1 MIATHDPKEAWPAV
15 RGLMNVKE
23 DVVGNYPTFVKRI
36 GEVIEHGYWREFYFE
51 PLGKT
56 KTFDTLENFLEWVR
70 IDNRELIALLS
81 VHGEE
86 TLLAKVRAE
95 LGGDLAEHGANQHGG
110 VCDTKSTEQ
119 TDATYILARLRRD
132 EPELAE
138 KVLDGELSANAAAVA
153 AGIRKR
159 YVRIPA
165 GDIDAAARK
174 LREEFDLER
183 LIDALRRV
191 A

>member
-1 MIATHDPKEAWPAV
+1 
-15 RGLMNVKE
+15 MNVKE

-56 KTFDTLENFLEWVR
+56 KTFDTLDSFLEWVR
-70 IDNRELIALLS
+70 IDDRELIALLS

-86 TLLAKVRAE
+86 TLLARVRAE
-95 LGGDLAEHGANQHGG
+95 LGGDLAQHGANQHGG
-110 VCDTKSTEQ
+110 LSDTNSTTEQ
-119 TDATYILARLRRD
+119 PDATYILARLRRD
-132 EPELAE
+132 KPEMAE
-138 KVLDGELSANAAAVA
+138 KVMAGELSANAAAVQ

-165 GDIDAAARK
+165 GDVEAAARK
-174 LREEFDLER
+174 LREEFDLDC
-183 LIDALRRV
+183 LIDALRR
-191 A
+191 AA

>member
-1 MIATHDPKEAWPAV
+1 
-15 RGLMNVKE
+15 MNVKE

-56 KTFDTLENFLEWVR
+56 KTFDTLDSFLEWVR
-70 IDNRELIALLS
+70 IDDRELIALLS

-95 LGGDLAEHGANQHGG
+95 LGGELAPVGRPEKNG
-110 VCDTKSTEQ
+110 CDTTISDRQ
-119 TDATYILARLRRD
+119 RDATYILARLRRD
-132 EPELAE
+132 EPEMAE
-138 KVLDGELSANAAAVA
+138 KVMAGELSANAAAVQ

-165 GDIDAAARK
+165 GDVEAAARK
-174 LREEFDLER
+174 LREEFDLDR
-183 LIDALRRV
+183 LIDALRRAV
-191 A
+191 